1 MLHIWCWYWLTR
13 LEKQTET
20 KINSNDK
27 GIYRSKKRITHE
39 YNTNFRGEDIL
50 SRPHD
55 AALAADLNTFVT
67 KFIEARMA
75 ENLQQNET

>member
-1 MLHIWCWYWLTR
+1 M
-13 LEKQTET
+13 
-20 KINSNDK
+20 
-27 GIYRSKKRITHE
+27 
-39 YNTNFRGEDIL
+39 GEEIL

-55 AALAADLNTFVT
+55 AALAEDLNTFIT